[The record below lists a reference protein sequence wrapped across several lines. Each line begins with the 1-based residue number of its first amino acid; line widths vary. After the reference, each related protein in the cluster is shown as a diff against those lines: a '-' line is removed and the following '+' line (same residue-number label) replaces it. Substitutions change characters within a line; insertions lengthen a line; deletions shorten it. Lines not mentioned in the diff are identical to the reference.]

1 MTCGSYAYVSR
12 VRFFIYLKNTQMYST
27 ELAIKSEAWLTTNPY
42 ITSAIVQTMQIR
54 AYSIIQSTLANI
66 YTISELVPSNNRFF
80 DSPASAL
87 LSNIE
92 TLLSAGY
99 LLMKS
104 YSVDD
109 IGRQE
114 IAKDKINE
122 AYSIMNSI
130 ASQKMRLFAVDMTEF
145 SKQWSK
151 QMWPTISKI
160 TTDPIFTTLDKH

>member
-1 MTCGSYAYVSR
+1 
-12 VRFFIYLKNTQMYST
+12 
-27 ELAIKSEAWLTTNPY
+27 
-42 ITSAIVQTMQIR
+42 MQIR

-145 SKQWSK
+145 SKQ
-151 QMWPTISKI
+151 
-160 TTDPIFTTLDKH
+160 